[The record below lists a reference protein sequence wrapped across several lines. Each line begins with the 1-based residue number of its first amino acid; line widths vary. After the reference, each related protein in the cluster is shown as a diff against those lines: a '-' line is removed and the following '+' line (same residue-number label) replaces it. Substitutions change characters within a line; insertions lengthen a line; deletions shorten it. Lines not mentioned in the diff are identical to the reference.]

1 MGIHGRK
8 VVGSVKRK
16 RNRGKKRLNGYF
28 TVEAALILPVAIGVY
43 LFLIYS
49 MFFQYNRCLLEQ
61 DASSLVV
68 RAVQDTQEDPAQMID
83 KVKQQET
90 LLELKRYM
98 AFSKEESVFECKGG
112 KVRIEKKGKTKAPFL
127 SFLSLSEQGRFHCT
141 AEIQARRMDPCMMIR
156 LLRKTIN
163 YWEEKKEDAE
173 DGICKE
179 PAL

>member
-68 RAVQDTQEDPAQMID
+68 RAVQDTQEDPAQVID

-112 KVRIEKKGKTKAPFL
+112 KVRIEKKGRTKAPFL

-141 AEIQARRMDPCMMIR
+141 AVIQARRMDPCMMIR